1 MDRQINRIL
10 PVNKRTYAIK
20 QMSLQNI
27 ILSKMSQSEHIL
39 HLYELPGTSKST
51 EKQNRLVTA

>member
-10 PVNKRTYAIK
+10 PVNKRTYDIK
-20 QMSLQNI
+20 EMILQNI

>member
-10 PVNKRTYAIK
+10 LVNKRTYAIE

-39 HLYELPGTSKST
+39 PLYETPGISKST
-51 EKQNRLVTA
+51 ETQNRLVAA